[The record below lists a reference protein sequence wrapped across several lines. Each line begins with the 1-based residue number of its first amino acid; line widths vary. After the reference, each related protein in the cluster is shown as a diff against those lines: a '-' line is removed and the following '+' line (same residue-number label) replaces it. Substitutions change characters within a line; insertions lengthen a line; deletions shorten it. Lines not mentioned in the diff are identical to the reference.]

1 MQQEYIIANKIS
13 PQCQLIVPEN
23 GTISINIPLDSGRRS
38 SCSTR
43 TTHPTFIKRIQEALY
58 AIGISNS
65 IYNPYRLKS
74 KADMVLECCQDTS
87 KKAILESLVDLSCS
101 CAKRGHNVFWDK
113 SGIEIRNAKIKHCGM
128 CLPCLYRRVALDTIG
143 LDNEALLGTKSRN
156 MIIDTHCHFDMM
168 PNPEQYLKQQEV
180 KKNISIG
187 MTNLP
192 SHFLLGYEHV
202 RQYKFSRL
210 ALGFHPLYASENKN
224 ELRLFS
230 QCLDKTSYIGEIGLD
245 FSNEGLKTKDDQ
257 VFVLEKVLQLLS
269 KKNKIVSVHSRR
281 AEKVL
286 FEMLITYG
294 IKNVIFHW
302 YSGPLSLIPKI
313 VEHGYYFSVN
323 EKMTKTNS
331 GIEIIKRIPRNLI
344 LTETDAPFNK
354 VCSISNTLTNIGL
367 GESVIYDNFSRL
379 ISTIKR

>member
-1 MQQEYIIANKIS
+1 
-13 PQCQLIVPEN
+13 
-23 GTISINIPLDSGRRS
+23 
-38 SCSTR
+38 
-43 TTHPTFIKRIQEALY
+43 
-58 AIGISNS
+58 
-65 IYNPYRLKS
+65 
-74 KADMVLECCQDTS
+74 
-87 KKAILESLVDLSCS
+87 
-101 CAKRGHNVFWDK
+101 
-113 SGIEIRNAKIKHCGM
+113 
-128 CLPCLYRRVALDTIG
+128 
-143 LDNEALLGTKSRN
+143 

-168 PNPEQYLKQQEV
+168 PNPELYIQNAEYKG
-180 KKNISIG
+180 NIIIG

-202 RQYKFSRL
+202 RQYRFSRL
-210 ALGFHPLYASENKN
+210 ALGFHPLYANENKS

-230 QCLDKTSYIGEIGLD
+230 KCLDKTSYIGEIGLD

-286 FEMLITYG
+286 LEMLVTYG

-313 VEHGYYFSVN
+313 VEHGYYFSIN

-367 GESVIYDNFSRL
+367 EESAIYDNFSRL
-379 ISTIKR
+379 ISAIRR

>member
-1 MQQEYIIANKIS
+1 
-13 PQCQLIVPEN
+13 
-23 GTISINIPLDSGRRS
+23 
-38 SCSTR
+38 
-43 TTHPTFIKRIQEALY
+43 
-58 AIGISNS
+58 
-65 IYNPYRLKS
+65 
-74 KADMVLECCQDTS
+74 
-87 KKAILESLVDLSCS
+87 
-101 CAKRGHNVFWDK
+101 
-113 SGIEIRNAKIKHCGM
+113 
-128 CLPCLYRRVALDTIG
+128 
-143 LDNEALLGTKSRN
+143 

-286 FEMLITYG
+286 FEMLVTYG

-313 VEHGYYFSVN
+313 VEHGYYFSIN

-367 GESVIYDNFSRL
+367 GENAIYDNFSRL
-379 ISTIKR
+379 ISAIRR

>member
-1 MQQEYIIANKIS
+1 
-13 PQCQLIVPEN
+13 
-23 GTISINIPLDSGRRS
+23 
-38 SCSTR
+38 
-43 TTHPTFIKRIQEALY
+43 
-58 AIGISNS
+58 
-65 IYNPYRLKS
+65 
-74 KADMVLECCQDTS
+74 
-87 KKAILESLVDLSCS
+87 
-101 CAKRGHNVFWDK
+101 
-113 SGIEIRNAKIKHCGM
+113 
-128 CLPCLYRRVALDTIG
+128 
-143 LDNEALLGTKSRN
+143 

-210 ALGFHPLYASENKN
+210 AFGFNPLYASKNKS

-245 FSNEGLKTKDDQ
+245 FSNEGLKTKNDQ
-257 VFVLEKVLQLLS
+257 VFVLEEVLQLLS

-379 ISTIKR
+379 ISTIRR